1 MNVLENLKSEF
12 QKIASIPDEEWV
24 HFANIFQRKIFKK
37 GEFFVLAGSFS
48 MNFGFVE
55 KGLMR
60 YFYTTYDGEEFN
72 QAFKIENDILLSFTS
87 VLLGEPSNFSI
98 QALEDTI
105 AYVGN
110 YQDTQPLYKRH
121 SCWQELGRKI
131 AEVNFIIKT
140 KKEEQFLLYA
150 AQERYEN
157 FARDYSHLL
166 ARVPQMHIA
175 SYLGVSPETLN
186 RIIKKSRE
194 K

>member
-1 MNVLENLKSEF
+1 VEFLEHLKKDF
-12 QKIASIPDEEWV
+12 QKLAAIPDDEWI
-24 HFANIFQRKIFKK
+24 HFAKIFQRKTFKK
-37 GEFFVLAGSFS
+37 GEFFVLAGNFS
-48 MNFGFVE
+48 TNFGFVE

-60 YFYTTYDGEEFN
+60 YFYTTFEGQDFN
-72 QAFKIENDILLSFTS
+72 QAFKIEKDLIFSFTS
-87 VLLGEPSNFSI
+87 MLIGEPSNFSI
-98 QALEDTI
+98 QALEDTT

-110 YQDTQPLYKRH
+110 YHDTQALYSRH
-121 SCWQELGRKI
+121 SCWQELGRRI
-131 AEVNFIIKT
+131 AEINFIIKT
-140 KKEEQFLLYA
+140 KKEEQFLLYG

-157 FARDYSHLL
+157 FARDYPHLL